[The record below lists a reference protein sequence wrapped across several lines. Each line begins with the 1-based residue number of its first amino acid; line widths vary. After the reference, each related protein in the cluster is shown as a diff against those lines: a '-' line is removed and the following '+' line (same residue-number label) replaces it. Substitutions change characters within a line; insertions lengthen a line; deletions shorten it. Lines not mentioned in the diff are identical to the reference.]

1 MVATTIKATEG
12 ITIVIRIMIDRS
24 SMAIIKLMTNHQS
37 LPQTNSSTIQ
47 VVNQALV
54 ADASSS
60 RLQKKGKEA
69 MDLEAEVSLAAST
82 QAALSRSTWSKVW
95 IKEMGKVVRQ
105 VVDYPKRSRM
115 SDIKILTLGWLN

>member
-24 SMAIIKLMTNHQS
+24 SMAIIKSMTNHQS
-37 LPQTNSSTIQ
+37 LPQINSSTIQ
-47 VVNQALV
+47 VVSQASV

-60 RLQKKGKEA
+60 RLQRKGKEA
-69 MDLEAEVSLAAST
+69 MDLEAEVSLVAST
-82 QAALSRSTWSKVW
+82 QGALSRSTWSKVW
-95 IKEMGKVVRQ
+95 IKETEKVVRPA
-105 VVDYPKRSRM
+105 VDYPKRSRT

>member
-24 SMAIIKLMTNHQS
+24 SMAIIKSMTNHQS

-47 VVNQALV
+47 VASQALV

-60 RLQKKGKEA
+60 RLQRKGKEA

-82 QAALSRSTWSKVW
+82 QAALSRSTWSRVW
-95 IKEMGKVVRQ
+95 IKEMEKVVRQ
-105 VVDYPKRSRM
+105 AVVFPKKNKT
-115 SDIKILTLGWLN
+115 SDIKTLTLGWLN